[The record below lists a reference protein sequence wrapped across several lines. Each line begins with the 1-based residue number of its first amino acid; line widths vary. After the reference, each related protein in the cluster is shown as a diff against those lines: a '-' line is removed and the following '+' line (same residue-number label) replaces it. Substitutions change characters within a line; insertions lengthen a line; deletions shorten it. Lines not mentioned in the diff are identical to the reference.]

1 MCVFQAELE
10 EREERRKMQEL
21 RDQEKQ
27 KEDEKERLQEQK
39 RVIVVDRYHRPKV
52 FCLAYK
58 CWKQDFYFDS
68 TWAQMH
74 RSFCAQQFF

>member
-21 RDQEKQ
+21 RDQERQ

-39 RVIVVDRYHRPKV
+39 RVIVVDRCHQPKL
-52 FCLAYK
+52 FCSA
-58 CWKQDFYFDS
+58 
-68 TWAQMH
+68 
-74 RSFCAQQFF
+74 